1 MPNAAPHPI
10 IAYRIDNSHL
20 NDSRYQRGEEVRA
33 PSSCRLYWDM
43 WKDPEYFAIDTG
55 ATDSNGKYQFIALAR
70 AVVDRHIRF
79 IIITCGA
86 FPESWGPIHVE
97 NARNH
102 TVTIHN
108 VLQSIYRYLCI
119 PLTHAEQAALSHK
132 QREMMMR
139 TLFANPGRASTLN
152 RGHYLGANHYF
163 GGLTPSLRFN
173 DTYIL
178 TLRRSGQGQAR
189 G

>member
-1 MPNAAPHPI
+1 MPNPSPHPI

-20 NDSRYQRGEEVRA
+20 NDSRYQPGVA
-33 PSSCRLYWDM
+33 PSSCRLHWDM
-43 WKDPEYFAIDTG
+43 WKNPEYSAIDTG
-55 ATDSNGKYQFIALAR
+55 ATDSNGKYQYIALAR
-70 AVVDRHIRF
+70 AVDRHLRF

-86 FPESWGPIHVE
+86 FPESWGPIRVE
-97 NARNH
+97 NTHHH

-108 VLQSIYRYLCI
+108 VLQSIYRYLRV
-119 PLTHAEQAALSHK
+119 PLTRAEQAMLSRK

-139 TLFANPGRASTLN
+139 TLFANPGTASTLT

-163 GGLTPSLRFN
+163 GGLTPSLGFT

>member
-1 MPNAAPHPI
+1 MTNAAPHPI

-20 NDSRYQRGEEVRA
+20 SDSRYQVGSS
-33 PSSCRLYWDM
+33 PSACRLHWDM
-43 WKDPEYFAIDTG
+43 FRDPEY
-55 ATDSNGKYQFIALAR
+55 SAR
-70 AVVDRHIRF
+70 AVDRRLRF

-97 NARNH
+97 NTHNH
-102 TVTIHN
+102 SVTIHN
-108 VLQSIYRYLCI
+108 VLQTIYRYLRV
-119 PLTHAEQAALSHK
+119 PLTYAEQAALSPK

-139 TLFANPGRASTLN
+139 TLFEHPGTASTLN
-152 RGHYLGANHYF
+152 RGHYLGGNHYF
-163 GGLTPSLRFN
+163 GGLTPSLKFT

-178 TLRRSGQGQAR
+178 SLRRSGQAQAR

>member
-20 NDSRYQRGEEVRA
+20 NDSRYQAGSA
-33 PSSCRLYWDM
+33 PSACRLHWDM
-43 WKDPEYFAIDTG
+43 YKDPEYSAYDTG
-55 ATDSNGKYQFIALAR
+55 ASDSNGKYQYIALAR
-70 AVVDRHIRF
+70 AVDRRLRF

-97 NARNH
+97 NTHNH
-102 TVTIHN
+102 SVTIHN
-108 VLQSIYRYLCI
+108 VLQSIYRYLRV
-119 PLTHAEQAALSHK
+119 PLTYAEQATLSPK

-139 TLFANPGRASTLN
+139 TLFAHPGTASTLN
-152 RGHYLGANHYF
+152 RGHYLGGNHYF
-163 GGLTPSLRFN
+163 GGLTPSLKFT